1 MLSIRVIA
9 PEDLEPMMFVVE
21 HERLVVIGTSC
32 DVPGRPPEIRRVWM
46 PAHDST
52 PLKVIDI
59 CMPFVLAREPGGTHR
74 VVDLRHVRLAR
85 LPEVFARPAMER
97 LKDQKSFRLMC

>member
-1 MLSIRVIA
+1 M
-9 PEDLEPMMFVVE
+9 DFVVE
-21 HERLVVIGTSC
+21 HERLVALGASC
-32 DVPGRPPEIRRVWM
+32 DLPGDAPRVRRVWL
-46 PAHDST
+46 PAWDPT

-59 CMPFVLAREPGGTHR
+59 CLPFVLAREPGGSHR

-97 LKDQKSFRLMC
+97 LKDASAFPFPP